1 MIRVDSSSIE
11 SVGYDGGGNL
21 YVKFKSQPASS
32 GKFYTY
38 CNVPRHVY
46 LGLIG
51 SKSTGRYFNENV
63 KGKYSA
69 FDEDQDP
76 I

>member
-1 MIRVDSSSIE
+1 MIRVDSTSIE
-11 SVGYDGGGNL
+11 SVGYDGVGNL
-21 YVKFKSQPASS
+21 YVKFTSD
-32 GKFYTY
+32 KFYTY

-51 SKSTGRYFNENV
+51 AKSTGRYFTENV
-63 KGKYSA
+63 KGTYLIEN
-69 FDEDQDP
+69 EDQSP

>member
-11 SVGYDGGGNL
+11 SVGYDGVSGNL
-21 YVKFKSQPASS
+21 HVKFTS

-38 CNVPRHVY
+38 FNVPRNVY
-46 LGLIG
+46 IGLIG
-51 SKSTGRYFNENV
+51 ARSTGQYFTKFV
-63 KGKYSA
+63 KGTYDYGGTESEAK
-69 FDEDQDP
+69 